1 MPLDTQTRAF
11 LDAANAKPAP
21 PPAEVPLEDF
31 RAAVEPFRA
40 LGFAREEVRS
50 VEHVTIPVR
59 DMQDVPARVY
69 VPDETGPL
77 PVVIWAHGGSWVR
90 VTVDLLDHH
99 FRVYANRSRCAIVA
113 VDYSLSP
120 EARFPT
126 ALEEV
131 YAAGRWAREHAD
143 AHGWDPGR
151 IGIAGESSGG
161 NIAAATALL
170 DRDRGEVG
178 FAHQTLIVPVLDARF
193 DSASWQRLGTGY
205 LLTVAQLEWAVGQY
219 APGVPREQPLL
230 SPVCASD
237 LSGLPSALIV
247 TGEYDPLCDEGR
259 QYAEAL
265 ENAGVA
271 VEHIHYDGLIH
282 HAIMVPGRIDLGARM
297 VQEAAAAIG
306 RALAAVTP
314 AR

>member
-1 MPLDTQTRAF
+1 
-11 LDAANAKPAP
+11 
-21 PPAEVPLEDF
+21 
-31 RAAVEPFRA
+31 
-40 LGFAREEVRS
+40 
-50 VEHVTIPVR
+50 
-59 DMQDVPARVY
+59 
-69 VPDETGPL
+69 
-77 PVVIWAHGGSWVR
+77 

-113 VDYSLSP
+113 VDYSVSP
-120 EARFPT
+120 EAHFPT

-143 AHGWDPGR
+143 ERGWDPYR

-193 DSASWQRLGTGY
+193 DTPSWKRLRTAY
-205 LLTVAQLEWAVGQY
+205 LLTVAQLDWAVEQY
-219 APGVPREQPLL
+219 APGVARDEPLL

-237 LSGLPSALIV
+237 LAGLPSALIV
-247 TGEYDPLCDEGR
+247 TGGYDPLCDEGSR
-259 QYAEAL
+259 YAETLDA
-265 ENAGVA
+265 AGVA
-271 VEHIHYDGLIH
+271 VDHVHYDGLIH

-297 VQEAAAAIG
+297 VQETATALG